1 MTKIR
6 IICVSTLLAVALGH
20 RSASYDLNT
29 EEIIMGKQSLD
40 EQLASIYERDQVNM
54 ELPVRK
60 GLVRFAVDKPQL
72 KRSTNVP
79 KGNFIQGKSVNSHVG
94 FQNGNLTSNI
104 LNGALKR
111 AESSKTREVCPS
123 FSDWVIRT
131 EAEDPYGNRVTVLE
145 HVPINGTLVRQ
156 YFYETFCHATDST
169 EENPRPLD
177 KNQHRECLGIDKGQW
192 NSRCRENYIWTY
204 GKVLKDDGKIGW
216 SVIAIRGSCSCGV
229 SRKGHRLGNYFDEFI
244 E

>member
-1 MTKIR
+1 
-6 IICVSTLLAVALGH
+6 
-20 RSASYDLNT
+20 
-29 EEIIMGKQSLD
+29 MGKRSLD
-40 EQLASIYERDQVNM
+40 EQLASVFERDLVNM

-72 KRSTNVP
+72 KRSYAPNM
-79 KGNFIQGKSVNSHVG
+79 NSNQSG
-94 FQNGNLTSNI
+94 QTSY
-104 LNGALKR
+104 LFGSMRKR
-111 AESSKTREVCPS
+111 AENSKPREVCPS
-123 FSDWVIRT
+123 FSDWVTRT

-156 YFYETFCHATDST
+156 YFYETFCHAADST
-169 EENPRPLD
+169 EENPRALD
-177 KNQHRECLGIDKGQW
+177 KNQHRECLAIDKGQW
-192 NSRCRENYIWTY
+192 NSRCRESYIWTY

-229 SRKGHRLGNYFDEFI
+229 SRKSHRGGNYFDEL